1 MKKMLFLLPLLL
13 LLTGCGDK
21 IIYGEVSSVTPKG
34 NYIELTLVGKEDI
47 ILADGETMVYSFAG
61 IEEGLLSGDLI
72 RPHITAYDLTYTRE
86 GYYSDRIYV
95 ESVIL
100 PDPYVLADGTQ
111 LTLRK
116 DYAYTTY
123 FSPEGYDILWEQEPV
138 GPHNVSVFGLPS
150 FDMLNEQTQE
160 AILAYYEEQGLLYDL
175 DAQLEFAWQ
184 CYQEAEEK
192 PMFQAHHLSQ
202 DISPTA
208 ANEKLIWY
216 SIYVTRPVGDGLHHQ
231 TSTHTAFDRETGEVI
246 NTADLFQCTEK
257 ELGRRILEI
266 VNMPDTELSREM
278 ENAFRFEYLDFSSN
292 YLDVCFPAGSL
303 ISQNMDHSM
312 GVEYEDL
319 YGFIHPWAV
328 PDRIECQNLRLSRR
342 LD

>member
-1 MKKMLFLLPLLL
+1 MKKLLLIVPLLL
-13 LLTGCGDK
+13 LLTGCGSK
-21 IIYGEVSSVTPKG
+21 VIYGEVKSIAPKG
-34 NYIELTLVGKEDI
+34 DYLELTIVGKEDSV
-47 ILADGETMVYSFAG
+47 LADDNTMIYSFAG
-61 IEEGLLSGDLI
+61 IEEGLLDGELI
-72 RPHITAYDLTYTRE
+72 RPHITAYDLRWTPD
-86 GYYSDRIYV
+86 GSYSDRIYV

-100 PDPYVLADGTQ
+100 PEPYVLEDGTK
-111 LTLRK
+111 LTVRK
-116 DYAYTTY
+116 DYTHTTY
-123 FSPEGYDILWEQEPV
+123 FAPNDIDILWEQEPV
-138 GPHNVSVFGLPS
+138 GPHNVSVGGLPT
-150 FDMLNEQTQE
+150 FDILNEQAQE

-175 DAQLEFAWQ
+175 DAELEKA
-184 CYQEAEEK
+184 YQEFLSMGN
-192 PMFQAHHLSQ
+192 PVNFQARHLSQ

-216 SIYVTRPVGDGLHHQ
+216 SIYVTQPVGDGLHHQ
-231 TSTHTAFDRETGEVI
+231 TSTHTVFDRNTGEVV

-278 ENAFRFEYLDFSSN
+278 ENAFRFEYLNFSSN

-303 ISQNMDHSM
+303 ISQNMDHGM

-328 PDRIECQNLRLSRR
+328 PDRIE
-342 LD
+342 